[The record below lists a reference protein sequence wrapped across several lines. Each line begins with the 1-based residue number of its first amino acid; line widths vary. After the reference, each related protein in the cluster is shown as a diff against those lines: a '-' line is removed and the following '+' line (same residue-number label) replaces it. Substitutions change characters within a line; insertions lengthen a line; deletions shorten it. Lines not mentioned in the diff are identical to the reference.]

1 MPQPSFPK
9 FYIALFPLRM
19 SEIKLRLRSCIDDL
33 VSSDVKV
40 AHNFLL
46 YSLIV
51 FQFLLLAL
59 AKTSTIR
66 LSGIFQIQTFTV
78 GFFRLKVQRM
88 ERTESVFIPAV
99 RHGQILSM
107 IASLKQLRVI
117 SLIRLELLA
126 NRLKHPRLGLL
137 AQAAPRL
144 ETGHLGPDSFISAQ
158 SFVQEIQLLEALI
171 NVGSVV
177 NDIVQGIESEG
188 LFVLMGSH
196 VLLPEL
202 YIGQEQGY

>member
-1 MPQPSFPK
+1 MPQPSFLK

-66 LSGIFQIQTFTV
+66 LSGIF
-78 GFFRLKVQRM
+78 
-88 ERTESVFIPAV
+88 
-99 RHGQILSM
+99 
-107 IASLKQLRVI
+107 
-117 SLIRLELLA
+117 
-126 NRLKHPRLGLL
+126 
-137 AQAAPRL
+137 
-144 ETGHLGPDSFISAQ
+144 
-158 SFVQEIQLLEALI
+158 
-171 NVGSVV
+171 
-177 NDIVQGIESEG
+177 
-188 LFVLMGSH
+188 
-196 VLLPEL
+196 
-202 YIGQEQGY
+202 